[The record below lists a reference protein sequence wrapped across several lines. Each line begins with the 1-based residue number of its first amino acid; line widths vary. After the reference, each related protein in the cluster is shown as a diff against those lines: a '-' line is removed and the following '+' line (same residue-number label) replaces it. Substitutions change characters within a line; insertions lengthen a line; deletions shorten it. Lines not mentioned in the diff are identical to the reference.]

1 MEGRRNQNGAGR
13 GGGGDDLPAAVE
25 AMEVARARRGEGRGP
40 PARGSG
46 GERAARALGPGSPAQ
61 GVDRVGSARRG
72 PGGVGGA
79 RRGPGGGGGDGSG
92 VP

>member
-1 MEGRRNQNGAGR
+1 MEPGEE
-13 GGGGDDLPAAVE
+13 DLPAAVE
-25 AMEVARARRGEGRGP
+25 AMEVPCARRGEGGGP

-61 GVDRVGSARRG
+61 GV
-72 PGGVGGA
+72 GGA
-79 RRGPGGGGGDGSG
+79 RRGRGGGDGSG